1 MRSLH
6 ILLAGLALAA
16 ATTTTLA
23 ESHVDPAIAG
33 AIKARQAHMQLYAF
47 NLGTLGG
54 MAQGK
59 IDYDADAASAAASN
73 LAALAHLN
81 GRAYWVPGSD
91 NASVDGTKALPAIW
105 ADGSDIGAKAA
116 ALVEA
121 ADAMNAA
128 AGQGLEALQAAMGPL
143 GGACGGCHQSYR
155 QSNN

>member
-59 IDYDADAASAAASN
+59 IDYDADAASAESLAS
-73 LAALAHLN
+73 
-81 GRAYWVPGSD
+81 P
-91 NASVDGTKALPAIW
+91 
-105 ADGSDIGAKAA
+105 
-116 ALVEA
+116 
-121 ADAMNAA
+121 
-128 AGQGLEALQAAMGPL
+128 
-143 GGACGGCHQSYR
+143 
-155 QSNN
+155 